1 MRIAK
6 LFRSFVHVIGEY
18 PIFFLLFLATIT
30 IRRNADGVFDT
41 SVNQHVAHFD
51 RQKSLK
57 TSTDFCWIRIWT
69 LSGHLDDGTCLIF
82 SNFMNLHW
90 ISVLT
95 FGHFCFCLHLC
106 FHLQQRYQM
115 NLRRISVCQKNRETW
130 QNKNFLSFW
139 KSTVLQ
145 IFLNFHKI
153 DKKMLFGEF
162 IIFAFPK
169 TCESG
174 RKIIRRKKYSIEK
187 ILHAFLVD
195 FF

>member
-69 LSGHLDDGTCLIF
+69 LSGHLDDGTCLNL
-82 SNFMNLHW
+82 SNFMDFGFDFW
-90 ISVLT
+90 T
-95 FGHFCFCLHLC
+95 FLFLFTSLFSFATALPDETMKNICL
-106 FHLQQRYQM
+106 
-115 NLRRISVCQKNRETW
+115 QKNIVKLDKIKTFFHSENLLCSKT
-130 QNKNFLSFW
+130 
-139 KSTVLQ
+139 
-145 IFLNFHKI
+145 FLNFHKI
-153 DKKMLFGEF
+153 DKK
-162 IIFAFPK
+162 
-169 TCESG
+169 C
-174 RKIIRRKKYSIEK
+174 YS
-187 ILHAFLVD
+187 VSS
-195 FF
+195 